1 LNNGK
6 KILIIT
12 YYWPPSGGPAV
23 QRWLSL
29 SDELANLGWEV
40 FVLTV
45 REDYATY
52 QLYDTSHTTRV
63 NDKIKVTRTKTRE
76 PFGLYKKLFGKKS
89 IPAPGFANESN
100 PSLVKKF
107 ARFIRGN
114 LFIPDPR
121 KGWKPYIIEAATTLI
136 KAHDI
141 RHVLTAGPPHSTH
154 LAGAALKK
162 KFSTVEWTCDFHD
175 LWTDVIYY
183 DLLYHLP
190 GVKKKDA
197 ALERKIL
204 EDADH
209 LLTVGEKYKQKLLS
223 KSAAIK
229 PSKFLICRIGYDEH
243 YFADQVLAPQQQFV
257 ITYTGTIADYYQP
270 EVFFKA
276 LMQVAQRHT
285 DTPVLFKM
293 VGILAGNIKDLIKKL
308 GIEHLL
314 QETGY
319 VAHADAIAATRS
331 SSVLLLLNP
340 VTKDEEMV
348 IPGKIYEYLAAR
360 KPIINIT
367 KLQSET
373 AALIASCN
381 AGHTF
386 ERTEQAELENY
397 LDELIKK
404 WKQTR
409 NIDLPANTVIDIYS
423 RKKIAGNLSAFLTGK

>member
-1 LNNGK
+1 LNNDK

-40 FVLTV
+40 FVVTV
-45 REDYATY
+45 HEDFATY
-52 QLYDTSHTTRV
+52 QLYDTSHSIRV
-63 NDKIKVTRTKTRE
+63 NDKINVTRTKTRE

-100 PSLVKKF
+100 PSLIKKL

-121 KGWKPYIIEAATTLI
+121 KGWKPYIIEAASTLI
-136 KAHDI
+136 QTHNI
-141 RHVLTAGPPHSTH
+141 HQLLTAGPPHSTH

-162 KFSTVEWTCDFHD
+162 KFPSVKWTCDFHD

-190 GVKKKDA
+190 IVKKKDA
-197 ALERKIL
+197 ALERKVL

-209 LLTVGEKYKQKLLS
+209 LITVGEKYKQKLLS
-223 KSAAIK
+223 KSPAID

-243 YFADQVLAPQQQFV
+243 YFADQAQTPQQQFV
-257 ITYTGTIADYYQP
+257 ITYTGTMADYYQP
-270 EVFFKA
+270 EIFFRA
-276 LMQVAQRHT
+276 LKQVAQHHT
-285 DTPVLFKM
+285 DTPIVFKM
-293 VGILAGNIKDLIKKL
+293 VGILAGNIKDLLKKE
-308 GIEHLL
+308 GMEHLL

-319 VAHADAIAATRS
+319 IAHADAIVATRS
-331 SSVLLLLNP
+331 SSVLLLINP

-367 KLQSET
+367 KHQSET

-381 AGHTF
+381 AGLTF
-386 ERTEQAELENY
+386 ERTEQAKLESY
-397 LDELIKK
+397 LGELIMK

-409 NIDLPANTVIDIYS
+409 NIDLPANTAIKIYS
-423 RKKIAGNLSAFLTGK
+423 RKEIAGNLSTFLTGK